1 MNLFIQIILPLII
14 LVSIIFIIIV
24 FAVTFYRWI
33 TEKRRLLNLEIQ
45 LKEKELYTDLTKSI
59 IAVNKLK
66 ELIDDQ
72 IVTEVNYKMK
82 REIYIKNANYDALK
96 YDADVEDIATT
107 VFNYIKPEIILNLS
121 KYNSVFTDEYWLKY
135 IYKKTQI
142 AILNLIRAE

>member
-96 YDADVEDIATT
+96 YDADAEEIATT